1 MKTAYFAGGCFWC
14 IGYQFEEVDGVSN
27 VVSGFSG
34 GQEKDPTYED
44 VKAQKTG
51 HRETIKIVY
60 DENKTSFEKLL
71 EIFIRNVDL
80 YDEFGQFIDRGHSYT
95 LAVYYNNEE
104 EKQITQRLLDR
115 EAKLSGKTPHVALE
129 PFKAFYEAEEY
140 HQNYGI
146 KNPEELEKE
155 LITSGRKK

>member
-34 GQEKDPTYED
+34 GKEVDPTYED

-51 HRETIKIVY
+51 HRETIEIVY
-60 DENKTSFEKLL
+60 DERKTSFEALL
-71 EIFIRNVDL
+71 EIFLRNVDL

-115 EAKLSGKTPHVALE
+115 EALFSGKTPKVSIE
-129 PFKAFYEAEEY
+129 PFEAFYEAEEY

-155 LITSGRKK
+155 LIISGRKK